1 MSNTISLAAI
11 EFIKIKYLILRVFL
25 QTREE
30 GKGIN

>member
-1 MSNTISLAAI
+1 MNNNISIATIK
-11 EFIKIKYLILRVFL
+11 FIKIKYPILRVFR